1 VAGWNKIYCYLIDNF
16 RTKNMAEKKSD
27 NKKKEILRDIII
39 NLHRGTPVEEAKE
52 RFLKEVGNISSTE
65 IAELEQGLI
74 EDGLSVDEIKKFCN
88 VHALLFESALRK
100 DIAKEESPTHPVYLF
115 KQENREIEKLASR
128 LEDLCSRRGDYTVY
142 LFKKES
148 KGLLEMLCDVDIHY
162 TRKEQVLFP
171 FLERHEF
178 FGPSQV
184 MWGKDDEIRDML
196 KDALLRVDG
205 LQDEESVAGFIKK
218 NIEPLVEEV
227 LGMVF
232 KEEQILF
239 PAALEKLSVDEW
251 TEVFS
256 SSEEVGYC
264 YIEKPIEDKLLSDQ
278 LKKSYREEPLVKD
291 SENIVLPTGALSLKE
306 LEQIFNRLPVDITF
320 VDKDDRVKY
329 FSDNPGRIFVRTRSV
344 VGRKVQNCHPP
355 QSVEIVEGILD
366 SFKNGSRDTADFW
379 INLKGKMLFIRYFA
393 LRDTDGKYLGTLEV
407 TQDITDIK
415 KIEGERRLLDE
426 G

>member
-1 VAGWNKIYCYLIDNF
+1 MTEGNSN
-16 RTKNMAEKKSD
+16 

-115 KQENREIEKLASR
+115 KQENREIEKISS
-128 LEDLCSRRGDYTVY
+128 EIEELCAGQGDYKTDD
-142 LFKKES
+142 FIKKL
-148 KGLLEMLCDVDIHY
+148 KGLLGRLQDIDIHY
-162 TRKEQVLFP
+162 MRKEQVLFP

-184 MWGKDDEIRDML
+184 MWGKDDEVRSML
-196 KDALLRVDG
+196 KDALSKIDG
-205 LQDEESVAGFIKK
+205 LQDEESVAGFIRK

-251 TEVFS
+251 AEVFR

-264 YIEKPIEDKLLSDQ
+264 YIEKPIEDRLLSEQ
-278 LKKSYREEPLVKD
+278 LKKFYREEPLVKD

-320 VDKDDRVKY
+320 VDREGRVKY
-329 FSDNPGRIFVRTRSV
+329 FSDNPDRVFVRTRSV
-344 VGRKVQNCHPP
+344 IGRKVQNCHPP
-355 QSVEIVEGILD
+355 QSVAIVERILD
-366 SFKNGSRDTADFW
+366 SFKKGSRDNADFW
-379 INLKGKMLFIRYFA
+379 INLKGRMLFIRYFA
-393 LRDTDGKYLGTLEV
+393 LRDADGKYLGTLEV

-415 KIEGERRLLDE
+415 KLEGERRLLDE